1 MPFPNPV
8 TFSACKSSFRR
19 PARDQAPTD
28 AKACCLYPNIA
39 RALSEAYARG
49 FDNAILLDPNGNVAE
64 FSNANLWIVKD
75 GRVRTP
81 SINGTFLNGITRQRV
96 MSLLRDNGHDVE
108 EVTLQF
114 KDVYEADEIFNSG
127 NMGKVMPCNR
137 IEDRLLEAGPVYQHA
152 RQLYF
157 EFAETQ
163 AA

>member
-1 MPFPNPV
+1 
-8 TFSACKSSFRR
+8 
-19 PARDQAPTD
+19 
-28 AKACCLYPNIA
+28 
-39 RALSEAYARG
+39 
-49 FDNAILLDPNGNVAE
+49 
-64 FSNANLWIVKD
+64 
-75 GRVRTP
+75 VRTP

-114 KDVYEADEIFNSG
+114 EDVYQADEIFNSG

-137 IEDRLLEAGPVYQHA
+137 IEDRLLEVGPVYQHA

-163 AA
+163 TA